1 MQRLICPTTTML
13 TCWGKPMLEPLFVD
27 TGYVLAYI
35 NANDQHHDEALR
47 LESYFAGHPLVTT
60 DAVLLE
66 TGNALSRGFKAQ
78 AIEIIQHFQEAEDVT
93 LIHMNPLLF
102 KDAFDLYQR
111 YRDKEWGMVDCLS
124 FVVMREMKLTTALAF
139 DKHFEQAGF
148 RLLTANHG

>member
-1 MQRLICPTTTML
+1 ML
-13 TCWGKPMLEPLFVD
+13 TFWGKHMVEPLFVD

-35 NANDQHHDEALR
+35 NANDQHHNEALQ
-47 LESYFAGHPLVTT
+47 LEPYFVGHPLVTT

-66 TGNALSRGFKAQ
+66 VGNALSRSFKTQ
-78 AIEIIQHFQEAEDVT
+78 AVEIIQHFQEAEDVT

-139 DKHFEQAGF
+139 DKHFDQAGF
-148 RLLTANHG
+148 RVLTANS